1 MSGVK
6 LFPWRNK
13 DELNKADPRRAAV
26 RVMHTVIKFKPL
38 CNSIRCLGWA
48 GVGIPVKRQVIGVAV
63 ADELETE
70 FVGVV
75 GGTSDGKE

>member
-13 DELNKADPRRAAV
+13 DESNKADPRRAAV

-38 CNSIRCLGWA
+38 CNSRQCLGWA
-48 GVGIPVKRQVIGVAV
+48 GVGIPVKRKVIVVAV
-63 ADELETE
+63 VDELEAE
-70 FVGVV
+70 FVDVV
-75 GGTSDGKE
+75 GDTSDGKA